1 MEQQIEKVVRLDGDE
16 EKLVMLREAQ
26 KLVLLSS
33 SKLVQRRE
41 DLGFVIDLSALVWA
55 RCPVAKESTGCYST
69 EAAAANRW
77 EKKKIGCRKKM
88 MLWRIL

>member
-41 DLGFVIDLSALVWA
+41 DLGFVIDLSALV
-55 RCPVAKESTGCYST
+55 
-69 EAAAANRW
+69 
-77 EKKKIGCRKKM
+77 
-88 MLWRIL
+88 

>member
-1 MEQQIEKVVRLDGDE
+1 MVFSIVRVQRKMEQQIEKVVRLDGDE

-41 DLGFVIDLSALVWA
+41 DLGFVIDLSALV
-55 RCPVAKESTGCYST
+55 
-69 EAAAANRW
+69 
-77 EKKKIGCRKKM
+77 
-88 MLWRIL
+88 